1 MNIADFVQSYAD
13 NTIGNRTFYWTRLP
27 ADGSRKIFY
36 RLRSDRE
43 SYIIMINPPVTEN
56 AEKENLSFLKIGNH
70 LFEKKIPVACI
81 YKYDLANGWFIIED
95 LGTKDLQTA
104 FAHSHNIIPLYKKII
119 ELLIHMQFEGRKGF
133 NLTWCYHTK
142 KYDRFIMERFESD
155 YFLTYFLKG
164 IHGLT
169 QGLDE
174 LKFSFKHLSYNASRA
189 DNNFFL
195 HRDFQSRN
203 LMVKDNKIGVI
214 DWQGGRLGPL
224 QYDLASLLIDPY
236 VMLKNEE
243 QMVLYDYYM
252 TLLVKRLSGISTLF
266 SKHYP
271 YIAVQR
277 NLQILGAFSY
287 LSKVQGKSNFLSYIS
302 PSLQSL
308 DFLLRKIGD
317 PQLDALKK
325 IVESLNG

>member
-1 MNIADFVQSYAD
+1 MSIADFVQSYTD
-13 NTIGNRTFYWTRLP
+13 NNRGDRTFYWTRLP
-27 ADGSRKIFY
+27 EDGSRRIFY

-43 SYIIMINPPVTEN
+43 SYIIMINPPVTES

-70 LFEKKIPVACI
+70 LFGNQIPVPCI
-81 YKYDLANGWFIIED
+81 YKYDLVNGWFIIED
-95 LGTKDLQTA
+95 LGTKNLQEASANSNDT
-104 FAHSHNIIPLYKKII
+104 IPLYKKVID
-119 ELLIHMQFEGRKGF
+119 LLINMQFEGRKDF
-133 NLTWCYHTK
+133 NLNWCYHTK
-142 KYDRFIMERFESD
+142 KYDRFIMEKFESD
-155 YFLTYFLKG
+155 YFLTYFLQG
-164 IHGLT
+164 IHGLK

-174 LKFSFKHLSYNASRA
+174 LRFSFKHLSYNASLA

-203 LMVKDNKIGVI
+203 LMVKNNKIGVI

-243 QMVLYDYYM
+243 QMILYDYYM
-252 TLLVKRLSGISTLF
+252 TLLVKRLSGVSTLF

-287 LSKVQGKSNFLSYIS
+287 LSKVQGKNNFLSYIS

-325 IVESLNG
+325 IVERLNG